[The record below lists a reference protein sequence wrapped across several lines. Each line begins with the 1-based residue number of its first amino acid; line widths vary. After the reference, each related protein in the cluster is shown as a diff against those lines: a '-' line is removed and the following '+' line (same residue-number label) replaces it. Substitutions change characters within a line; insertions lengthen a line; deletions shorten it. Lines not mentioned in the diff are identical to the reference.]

1 MLTIPEP
8 KASIFIRF
16 AGNHDGRLDWLF
28 LFQVSWLG
36 LGERKNDLEKAP
48 PV

>member
-16 AGNHDGRLDWLF
+16 ADNHDGRLAWLF
-28 LFQVSWLG
+28 IVPGFLAWTWR
-36 LGERKNDLEKAP
+36 EEK
-48 PV
+48 